1 MNSQLSPPKS
11 AARRTLIALSTAVLT
26 AGMLAAGAGAA
37 NAEPSCVDS
46 AETLQTAIDE
56 GAAEATLCD
65 DGNLTVSG
73 LTMPAGYL
81 FTIHLAGNEIT
92 FLGAQGTDSANG
104 TPGLTNRGF
113 LTIEGGTVVA
123 VGGPGSTGLGGSPAE
138 GSADGAPGTEGHAG
152 GPGILNSGMLT
163 SVSDIQFISGPGVFG
178 GPGGDGGNGAAAD
191 PDVET
196 APAGGTGGT
205 GGAGGAG
212 GDGIV
217 NHGVVVT
224 STFRSHTSS
233 DGPEGLP
240 GNPGKKGDDYE
251 TDGIRTDGGAAGAGG
266 QGGQGGTAGAPTI
279 GWNDP
284 LLYLQAGE
292 EANAPDMLSVRVS
305 EESSTTVSD
314 GTTMIATILDG
325 VWPTRDGYELTGWD
339 MGGADT
345 EMLDGQTV
353 YATWNDGSEEPP
365 AHEPPANSPHGT
377 DAPKAGPNNIS
388 NPNAVPT
395 LADGRIAGADR
406 YQTANLIASQGHW
419 SGNAVIIAS
428 GIESKQ
434 GMDALAANYLAGQ
447 VGAPIL
453 LAGPNGLSS
462 ATIAAAKNVLAGSGD
477 TGVVYAMGAG
487 DSVSQAALRDLLEAL
502 APNIRPTVVRVGG
515 TDRYATSAKT
525 AHRGHTVGKFALTA
539 GGTPLSTAIVASGV
553 VNADALA
560 AGPIAYAY
568 NLPVL
573 LTRATALPESVKAAI
588 TGLGIKQVIIVGG
601 SDRVSETVEHALA
614 DLGVT
619 SAVRVAGSSRYLT
632 SALLN
637 TVARLPQVAN
647 SGRQGF
653 GMNGVTAY
661 LANGITGF
669 PDAITAGPLAGQQ
682 GAALLSVPAGN
693 NLPVDVARFL
703 NRHRGLTTIAALGRN
718 TTVSDGLLDAATNE
732 LK

>member
-1 MNSQLSPPKS
+1 VTVTDGRS
-11 AARRTLIALSTAVLT
+11 
-26 AGMLAAGAGAA
+26 G
-37 NAEPSCVDS
+37 
-46 AETLQTAIDE
+46 
-56 GAAEATLCD
+56 EA
-65 DGNLTVSG
+65 
-73 LTMPAGYL
+73 
-81 FTIHLAGNEIT
+81 
-92 FLGAQGTDSANG
+92 
-104 TPGLTNRGF
+104 
-113 LTIEGGTVVA
+113 
-123 VGGPGSTGLGGSPAE
+123 
-138 GSADGAPGTEGHAG
+138 GSA
-152 GPGILNSGMLT
+152 
-163 SVSDIQFISGPGVFG
+163 
-178 GPGGDGGNGAAAD
+178 
-191 PDVET
+191 
-196 APAGGTGGT
+196 GTGGT
-205 GGAGGAG
+205 DGADENADGFWAGGAG
-212 GDGIV
+212 GV
-217 NHGVVVT
+217 
-224 STFRSHTSS
+224 
-233 DGPEGLP
+233 
-240 GNPGKKGDDYE
+240 
-251 TDGIRTDGGAAGAGG
+251 GGAGGTGAEAAGALSAGYQVLNLNAG
-266 QGGQGGTAGAPTI
+266 EDADLPSTLRMFRFGGTEFTVADAMV
-279 GWNDP
+279 P
-284 LLYLQAGE
+284 L
-292 EANAPDMLSVRVS
+292 
-305 EESSTTVSD
+305 
-314 GTTMIATILDG
+314 ATQLEG
-325 VWPTRDGYELTGWD
+325 VWPTWDGHTMTGWD
-339 MGGADT
+339 LGDIA
-345 EMLDGQTV
+345 ENLVEGQTV
-353 YATWNDGSEEPP
+353 NAIWAADTTADEPP
-365 AHEPPANSPHGT
+365 ADTPPIADKPA
-377 DAPKAGPNNIS
+377 APAAAPNNIIG
-388 NPNAVPT
+388 PNDLPT
-395 LADGRIAGADR
+395 LVDGRIAGADR

-434 GMDALAANYLAGQ
+434 GMDSLAPHYLAGQ

-502 APNIRPTVVRVGG
+502 APDIRPTVVRVGG

-525 AHRGHTVGKFALTA
+525 AQRGHTVGKFALTA

-601 SDRVSETVEHALA
+601 SDRVSEKVEHALA

-703 NRHRGLTTIAALGRN
+703 TRHRGLTTIAALGRN